1 MSMKA
6 WAVKYAKMG
15 WAIFP
20 LVPGTKS
27 PFKDSHGSSEA
38 TSDLAQV
45 EAWWDAHPN
54 ANIGFRPAISGE
66 GLYVFDV
73 DPRNDGHLTLPL
85 LEAEHGPISSPLR
98 VNSPSGGWHLYFS
111 APQGPKYSSL
121 PGKGIDGKY
130 NGYAVLPPS
139 RHPDGGR
146 YAWAG
151 AEPGRST
158 VIPDIPEWLIV
169 PVVERPER
177 AQRAGDLADVEVI
190 REALSHLTAEEEF
203 SGDNWVKIGMAL
215 HQWEHTTEGADE
227 MGWELFEDWCQLDP
241 LSRYDDDVRKR
252 WDSFSA
258 DKKGGLTLGTL
269 FNRCTAAGWTG
280 RSRITASLAARVF
293 GAQVVEWTDAPQNGM
308 PAIAPQEQLSKLLAD
323 NPEFSEVWSGSFED
337 SIKRVATATAGNC
350 ESTLAILSNHP
361 AFPGR
366 TAELEDKIRIACAPF
381 VALDPLQLPLDNP
394 LAVFHPR
401 QIEYRKNKDTGEFE
415 FKGAVGTAEN
425 LERLCKAY
433 GIRFRYNELAH
444 AIELFVEG
452 EVLGGDLAKNIQI
465 SMVEN
470 LARINNYPAPQ
481 VMSNIDEVAF
491 KNAYN
496 PAADWVRSAPWDGVS
511 RIDDLLGTLTLHPD
525 QDKAFAAVL
534 FRKWLLGATAI
545 LTGKA
550 EKFEF
555 VLTLVDPM
563 GGLGK
568 TRWANRLCPKAW
580 MADGVTLDTRDKDSV
595 LQVTSKWIVEL
606 GELDATF
613 KRSDIS
619 ALKAF
624 LSRAHDEVRPAY
636 ARASNLYARRT
647 AFMASVNRVKFLVDD
662 TNNRRFWP
670 IQVTSV
676 NYEHQIDMQQVW
688 AEALAAVEAGE
699 TWYLTA
705 EQNVQIGDSNETFRA
720 VDPIEELLDRAY
732 DPELDCTRELT
743 ATEVGQE
750 IGLGVPSQTQA
761 MKIGS
766 HLTKM
771 GVSSR
776 KVRGKTRYKL
786 PVIIARTG

>member
-1 MSMKA
+1 MSYLRTMA
-6 WAVKYAKMG
+6 LWYAEKRG
-15 WAIFP
+15 WHVFP
-20 LVPGTKS
+20 LVPNRFEPLTTHG
-27 PFKDSHGSSEA
+27 FKDASNDPEI
-38 TSDLAQV
+38 V
-45 EAWWDAHPN
+45 KAWWDKWPD
-54 ANIGFRPAISGE
+54 ANIGLALAPSG
-66 GLYVFDV
+66 LMAADV
-73 DPRNDGHLTLPL
+73 DPRHEGHKTWAERYSHIDSTLKAKSAGDGIHYIFKVPEGT
-85 LEAEHGPISSPLR
+85 EVKGSFGPGVDAKWRGYVILA
-98 VNSPSGGWHLYFS
+98 PSVRKGV
-111 APQGPKYSSL
+111 QGKP
-121 PGKGIDGKY
+121 DGKY
-130 NGYAVLPPS
+130 EWISAGNAAPS
-139 RHPDGGR
+139 PM
-146 YAWAG
+146 
-151 AEPGRST
+151 
-158 VIPDIPEWLIV
+158 PEEFRLV
-169 PVVERPER
+169 KAERPER
-177 AQRAGDLADVEVI
+177 GERTGDVADAALI
-190 REALSHLTAEEEF
+190 REALGYLVAEDEF
-203 SGDNWVKIGMAL
+203 RDRNWFAIMGAL
-215 HQWEHTTEGADE
+215 HHWESSTPDADE
-227 MGWELFEDWCQLDP
+227 AGWELFEEWCLRDP
-241 LSRYDDDVRKR
+241 KGSYDDEVRAR
-252 WDSFSA
+252 WEKMDA
-258 DKKGGLTLGTL
+258 HREEGVTIATL
-269 FNRCTAAGWTG
+269 FHRARLAGWAA
-280 RSRITASLAARVF
+280 RSRMTVEQAARIF

-323 NPEFSEVWSGSFED
+323 NPEFSEIWSGSFED
-337 SIKRVATATAGNC
+337 SIARVATATAGNC

-511 RIDDLLGTLTLHPD
+511 RIDDLMATLTLHPD

-624 LSRAHDEVRPAY
+624 LSRALDEVRPAY
-636 ARASNLYARRT
+636 ARASNLYSRRT

-676 NYEHQIDMQQVW
+676 DYEHAVDMQQVW

-786 PVIIARTG
+786 PVIIARTGP

>member
-1 MSMKA
+1 MSYLRTMA
-6 WAVKYAKMG
+6 IWYAKSRG
-15 WAIFP
+15 WHVFP
-20 LVPGTKS
+20 LKPNRFEPLTQHG
-27 PFKDSHGSSEA
+27 FKDASNDPA
-38 TSDLAQV
+38 VVQ
-45 EAWWDAHPN
+45 AWWDKWPD
-54 ANIGFRPAISGE
+54 ANIGLALAPSG
-66 GLYVFDV
+66 LMAADV
-73 DPRNDGHLTLPL
+73 DPRNDGDATWQELYAHLD
-85 LEAEHGPISSPLR
+85 SPLKAK
-98 VNSPSGGWHLYFS
+98 S
-111 APQGPKYSSL
+111 AGNGVHYLFKVPEGAEVKGSL
-121 PGKGIDGKY
+121 GKGIDGKWR
-130 NGYAVLPPS
+130 GYILLAPS
-139 RHPDGGR
+139 VRVGVEGKPDGK
-146 YAWAG
+146 Y
-151 AEPGRST
+151 
-158 VIPDIPEWLIV
+158 EWLGKGSEQPAAMPDV
-169 PVVERPER
+169 FHQVRSER
-177 AQRAGDLADVEVI
+177 AERVAAPGSLADEPMI
-190 REALSHLTAEEEF
+190 REAIGYLTAVEEF
-203 SGDNWVKIGMAL
+203 RDREWFSIMSAL
-215 HQWEHTTEGADE
+215 HHWENTTEDAAE
-227 MGWELFEDWCQLDP
+227 VGWEIFEEWCRKDP
-241 LSRYDDDVRKR
+241 MGAYNEEVRDR
-252 WDSFSA
+252 WEKMDA
-258 DKKGGLTLGTL
+258 DHVPAITIGTL
-269 FNRCTAAGWTG
+269 FNRAIAAGWPG
-280 RSRITASLAARVF
+280 RGRLTVEQAARIF
-293 GAQVVEWTDAPQNGM
+293 GAQEVEWTDAPQNGQ
-308 PAIAPQEQLSKLLAD
+308 PAIEPQKQLSLLLSD
-323 NPEFSEVWSGSFED
+323 NPEFAEIWSGSFED

-361 AFPGR
+361 NFPGR
-366 TAELEDKIRIACAPF
+366 SAELEDKIRIACAPF
-381 VALDPLQLPLDNP
+381 VSLDPLQLPLDNP
-394 LAVFHPR
+394 LGVFHPR

-444 AIELFVEG
+444 TVELFVEG

-481 VMSNIDEVAF
+481 VLSNIDEVAF

-496 PAADWVRSAPWDGVS
+496 PAVDWVRSKPWDGVE
-511 RIDDLLGTLTLHPD
+511 RIGALLDTLSLHAD
-525 QDKAFAAVL
+525 QDKAFAGVL

-545 LTGKA
+545 LTGAA

-636 ARASNLYARRT
+636 ARASNLYSRRT

-670 IQVTSV
+670 IQVTAV
-676 NYEHQIDMQQVW
+676 DYEHDIDMQQVW

-699 TWYLTA
+699 TWYLSA

-732 DPELDCTRELT
+732 DPEAACTRELT

-750 IGLGVPSQTQA
+750 IGLGIPSQAQA

-766 HLTKM
+766 HLAKM

-786 PVIIARTG
+786 PIIIARGG